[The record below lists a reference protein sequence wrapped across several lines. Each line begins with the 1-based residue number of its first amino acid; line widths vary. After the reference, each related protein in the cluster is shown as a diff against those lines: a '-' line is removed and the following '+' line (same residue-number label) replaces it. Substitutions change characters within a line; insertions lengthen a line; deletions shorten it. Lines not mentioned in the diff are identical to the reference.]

1 MVTAVNQGHSVP
13 ILVGGVAP
21 RHYVTVVGHDGDDL
35 LIFEPSN
42 GQTVRLP
49 AANFVD
55 GGMGD
60 AAGFDHVQAIIVP
73 EG

>member
-1 MVTAVNQGHSVP
+1 
-13 ILVGGVAP
+13 VAP